1 MSVILIKVI
10 QFFVSLSL
18 LVMIHEFGHYIA
30 ARIFKIRVEKFY
42 LFFNPWFSIY
52 KRKIGDTTYG
62 VGWLPLGGYVS
73 LSGMIDESMNV
84 EQMKQKPQP
93 WEFRTKPAWQRLIV
107 MLAGVF
113 MNVILAMFI
122 YACMLFTWGEEYLDN
137 NNVKYGYEFSAAG
150 EELGFE
156 DGDRIVSIDGKQIV
170 NANNIGTQLLIADND
185 RNVEIIRHG
194 EVMTLSIPLDKLVD
208 MRESESYRG
217 LYNPIVAPLIVDSAS
232 TESASMAGFR
242 RGDQIVGVGDKA
254 IYSGELIRDEL
265 ANYKDQDVDIVV
277 LRYQTDSLGQ
287 RLAMRET
294 LTTHINSEGQI
305 GVALQP
311 VEEIKLTHIEYGFFE
326 SIPAGIK
333 LAGKEIASYWNQ
345 LKMIVNPDTKLYKE
359 VGGFLSIGGVF
370 PDTWD
375 WRDFWRITAL
385 ISIMLAVMNLLPIP
399 GLDGGHAL
407 FTIWEI
413 ITRRKPSD
421 KFMEVM
427 QWIGLILLF
436 ALLIYA
442 NGNDIF
448 KLFK

>member
-1 MSVILIKVI
+1 MSVILIKVL

-84 EQMKQKPQP
+84 EQMKQEPQP

-113 MNVILAMFI
+113 MNVILAMII
-122 YACMLFTWGEEYLDN
+122 YSGILFTWGEQYLDN
-137 NNVKYGYEFSAAG
+137 ANVKYGYEFSAAG

-156 DGDRIVSIDGKQIV
+156 DGDRIVSIDNEVIGD
-170 NANNIGTQLLIADND
+170 ANSIGRMLLISDGD
-185 RNVEIIRHG
+185 RKVDIVRHG
-194 EVMTLSIPLDKLVD
+194 EPMTITVTLDKLVA
-208 MRESESYRG
+208 MRESESYVG
-217 LYNPIVAPLIVDSAS
+217 LYNPIVAPFIVDSTS
-232 TESASMAGFR
+232 SESAAMAGFR
-242 RGDQIVGVGDKA
+242 HGDQIVAVGDKP
-254 IYSGELIRDEL
+254 IYSGELIREEL
-265 ANYKDQDVDIVV
+265 ANYKDKEANIVV
-277 LRYQTDSLGQ
+277 LRHETDELGKSIAV
-287 RLAMRET
+287 RDT
-294 LTTHINSEGQI
+294 LTTRINDKGQI
-305 GVALQP
+305 GVILQP
-311 VEEIKLTHIEYGFFE
+311 VDAVGLTHIEYGFFE

-333 LAGKEIASYWNQ
+333 LASKEIASYWNQ

-359 VGGFLSIGGVF
+359 VGGFLSIGNVF

-375 WRDFWRITAL
+375 WRRFWSITAL

-407 FTIWEI
+407 FTLYEI

-427 QWIGLILLF
+427 QWIGLFLLF

-448 KLFK
+448 KLFS